1 VAAKSNRLGAR
12 SPVVLAFAAALL
24 LLILGGAF
32 VIYTEQNQLRYLGH
46 SDRRAH
52 GMPIAADPK
61 SLVLAASDV
70 GTGFQSNSSKS
81 GYDHPPCDI
90 DDVSG
95 DGRISAYEATINPP
109 AHDGWVQSIVYKY
122 TTEAKAE
129 ASFQRLLVATASGLD
144 AGICQS
150 GLRYPST
157 LAEMPTPGDLPAG
170 IHSFQAGGSSAFV
183 WRNRN
188 VIEKL
193 NVALPEHVDALHL
206 VRRQNSLAATS
217 R

>member
-1 VAAKSNRLGAR
+1 
-12 SPVVLAFAAALL
+12 
-24 LLILGGAF
+24 
-32 VIYTEQNQLRYLGH
+32 
-46 SDRRAH
+46 
-52 GMPIAADPK
+52 
-61 SLVLAASDV
+61 VLAASDV

-90 DDVSG
+90 DDVAG

-109 AHDGWVQSIVYKY
+109 GHDGWAESIVYKY

-129 ASFQRLLVATASGLD
+129 ESFQRLLVATKSGTD
-144 AGICQS
+144 AGICRS

-157 LAEMPTPGDLPAG
+157 LLEVPAPSDLPAG
-170 IHSFQAGGSSAFV
+170 IHVFQAGGSSAFV

-188 VIEKL
+188 VVEKL
-193 NVALPEHVDALHL
+193 NIALPERVDAMDL
-206 VRRQNSLAATS
+206 VRRQNTLATAS